1 MRLRSVAL
9 LIGLGLLISPLS
21 AKKDRDNDDS
31 RSYKQDRNYDRD
43 RDRDGNY
50 DRDGDRDRDR
60 DGKYDRDRDGDR
72 KHKRDKKQKHKPLNR
87 GMQKKLDRGGELPP
101 GWQKK
106 LIRGDTLDR
115 EVYRQGRVVKG
126 LNRRGEITIEVDNRL
141 IRLHQATMEIIDVFN
156 STKKR
161 D

>member
-1 MRLRSVAL
+1 
-9 LIGLGLLISPLS
+9 
-21 AKKDRDNDDS
+21 
-31 RSYKQDRNYDRD
+31 YDRD
-43 RDRDGNY
+43 RDR
-50 DRDGDRDRDR
+50 
-60 DGKYDRDRDGDR
+60 
-72 KHKRDKKQKHKPLNR
+72 KRKHKPLNR

-106 LIRGDTLDR
+106 LIKGHTLDR
-115 EVYRQGRVVKG
+115 EVYRQGRIVKD

>member
-1 MRLRSVAL
+1 MRLKSLAL

-21 AKKDRDNDDS
+21 AKKDRDGYSDDEDS
-31 RSYKQDRNYDRD
+31 RSYKQERN
-43 RDRDGNY
+43 
-50 DRDGDRDRDR
+50 
-60 DGKYDRDRDGDR
+60 YDRDRDGDR
-72 KHKRDKKQKHKPLNR
+72 KYNRDKKQKYKSLNK
-87 GMQKKLDRGGELPP
+87 GMQKKLERTGQLPP

-106 LIRGDTLDR
+106 LIKGHTLDR
-115 EVYRQGRVVKG
+115 EVYRHGRVVEG
-126 LNRRGEITIEVDNRL
+126 LNVRGEVTIEVDNRL